1 MNNTEQIIVPDVGN
15 KRAHTWK
22 KKQPTMF
29 IFLGI

>member
-22 KKQPTMF
+22 KKPTMF